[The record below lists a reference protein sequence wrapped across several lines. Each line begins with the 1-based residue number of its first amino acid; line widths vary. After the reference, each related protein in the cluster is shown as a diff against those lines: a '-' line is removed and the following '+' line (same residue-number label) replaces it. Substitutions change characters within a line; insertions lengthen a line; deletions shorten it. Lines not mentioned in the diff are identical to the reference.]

1 MSLMRLGLL
10 LASTLSLLGQS
21 PVGNFEGELQT
32 PSTKLRIGLT
42 ITAAKDGT
50 YASELISFSQGNAK
64 MAASTT
70 TIEGKSV
77 KLAIAAAGASYEGTF
92 SEDSQTIT
100 GKFTQGL
107 PFDLVF
113 KRVAEFAKP
122 NRPQEPKP
130 PFSYLSE
137 DVSFAGATAEILM
150 AGTITTPKSEGK
162 FPAVILVSGSGPQ
175 NRDEEL
181 VGHKP
186 FLVWADA
193 LTKSGFAVLRYDD
206 RGTYKSTGTFKG
218 ATSQDFALDTAAAV
232 AYLKT
237 RKDIDPKRIVV
248 MGHSEGGIIAPIVAS
263 KDPSLAGIVLL
274 AGPGVSGER
283 IIEKQIPDMGRAA
296 GLSEQQVKLST
307 EGGLQRVKQEMA
319 KDAWLANFWTYDPA
333 PTLEKVLCPVLAIN
347 GELDK
352 QVDATVNLGAIE
364 AALKKGG
371 NKTYTVRVLPK
382 LNHLLQTATTGSS
395 QEYGQIEETVAPIAL
410 EEVIQWLKK
419 LPATK

>member
-1 MSLMRLGLL
+1 MRLWLFLL
-10 LASTLSLLGQS
+10 SAFCLAAQS
-21 PVGNFEGELQT
+21 PAGNFEGELLT
-32 PSTKLRIGLT
+32 PSAKLRIGLT
-42 ITAAKDGT
+42 ITAGKDNT
-50 YASELISFSQGNAK
+50 YSSELISFSQGNAK
-64 MAASTT
+64 MASTLT
-70 TIEGKSV
+70 TIEGKTL
-77 KLAIAAAGASYEGTF
+77 KLAIAQAGASYEGTF
-92 SEDSQTIT
+92 SEDGQTIT

-113 KRVAEFAKP
+113 RRVAEFVKP
-122 NRPQEPKP
+122 KRPQEPKP
-130 PFSYLSE
+130 PFPYLSE

-150 AGTITTPKSEGK
+150 AGTITTPKGDGK

-193 LTKSGFAVLRYDD
+193 LTKAGFAVLRYDD

-218 ATSQDFALDTAAAV
+218 STSQDFALDTAGAV
-232 AYLKT
+232 TYLKK

-248 MGHSEGGIIAPIVAS
+248 MGHSEGGLIAPIVAS

-283 IIEKQIPDMGRAA
+283 IIEKQIPDMARAA
-296 GLSEQQVKLST
+296 GLSEEQIKMAT
-307 EGGLQRVKQEMA
+307 EGGLQRVKQEMT
-319 KDAWLANFWTYDPA
+319 KDTWLANFWTYDPA
-333 PTLEKVLCPVLAIN
+333 PTLAKVLCPVLALN

-352 QVDATVNLGAIE
+352 QVDATLNLGAIE
-364 AALKKGG
+364 AALKQGG
-371 NKTYTVRVLPK
+371 NKNYTLRVLPK
-382 LNHLLQTATTGSS
+382 LNHLLQTATTGAA
-395 QEYGQIEETVAPIAL
+395 QEYGQLEETVSPVAL

-419 LPATK
+419 VPATK

>member
-1 MSLMRLGLL
+1 M
-10 LASTLSLLGQS
+10 ASTL
-21 PVGNFEGELQT
+21 
-32 PSTKLRIGLT
+32 
-42 ITAAKDGT
+42 
-50 YASELISFSQGNAK
+50 
-64 MAASTT
+64 T
-70 TIEGKSV
+70 TIEGKTL
-77 KLAIAAAGASYEGTF
+77 KLAIAPAGASYEGTF
-92 SEDSQTIT
+92 SEDGQTIT

-113 KRVAEFAKP
+113 RRVAEFVKP
-122 NRPQEPKP
+122 KRPQEPKP
-130 PFSYLSE
+130 PFPYLSE

-150 AGTITTPKSEGK
+150 AGTITTPKGDGK

-193 LTKSGFAVLRYDD
+193 LTKAGFAVLRYDD

-218 ATSQDFALDTAAAV
+218 STSQDFALDTAGAV
-232 AYLKT
+232 TYLKK

-248 MGHSEGGIIAPIVAS
+248 MGHSEGGLIAPIVAS

-283 IIEKQIPDMGRAA
+283 IIEKQIPDMARAA
-296 GLSEQQVKLST
+296 GLSEEQIKMAT
-307 EGGLQRVKQEMA
+307 EGGLQRVKQEMT
-319 KDAWLANFWTYDPA
+319 KDTWLANFWTYDPA
-333 PTLEKVLCPVLAIN
+333 PTLAKVLCPVLALN

-352 QVDATVNLGAIE
+352 QVDATLNLGAIE
-364 AALKKGG
+364 AALKQGG
-371 NKTYTVRVLPK
+371 NKNYTLRVLPK
-382 LNHLLQTATTGSS
+382 LNHLLQTATTGAA
-395 QEYGQIEETVAPIAL
+395 QEYGQLEETVSPIAL

-419 LPATK
+419 VPATK